1 MPEEQKRI
9 RVSAEEAAIIE
20 ELRARRKQ
28 EEAPVHSS
36 EIEPGDEAAEP
47 VDTGAKDEPTPPTV
61 REMVEQMPN
70 PAEVKV
76 WTEEAQD
83 LLDIKLVNE
92 AIQRLRTVLA
102 QTKLNRLL
110 SLAGLLDEPKGKG
123 THPKQWLAALADQRK
138 TLDFLVDL
146 RMGMEAMIEP
156 DTSGVEEDRTVD
168 A

>member
-47 VDTGAKDEPTPPTV
+47 VDTEAEPTPPTV

-92 AIQRLRTVLA
+92 TIQRLRTVLA

-146 RMGMEAMIEP
+146 RMGMEAMTEP
-156 DTSGVEEDRTVD
+156 DTSEVDEDRTVP